1 VLLVVETTSLGQVFV
16 SAQKHQYGLRIRYQ
30 PRGINKDPTKTFA
43 CETKKIA
50 KTRQKMSSDL
60 RAVLLASVAGAVA
73 GAAVVFYLSPQ
84 KSSKSSGV
92 RTIILEK
99 GV

>member
-1 VLLVVETTSLGQVFV
+1 
-16 SAQKHQYGLRIRYQ
+16 
-30 PRGINKDPTKTFA
+30 
-43 CETKKIA
+43 
-50 KTRQKMSSDL
+50 MSSDL